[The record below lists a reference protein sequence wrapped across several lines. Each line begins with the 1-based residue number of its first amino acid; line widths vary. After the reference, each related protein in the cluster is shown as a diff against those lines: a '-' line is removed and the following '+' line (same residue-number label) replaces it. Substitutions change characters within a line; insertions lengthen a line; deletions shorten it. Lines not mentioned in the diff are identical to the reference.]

1 MSKGVTKKK
10 GGGDSTRCQPSVS
23 LMFFPQ
29 FDLSCDL
36 FLSNCSNVKITCESS
51 TINSTYHVNYTDNY
65 LSQETEIYFCINNN
79 HDNFRLAFSP
89 YSEICFPSKSFKRRV
104 HHFG

>member
-1 MSKGVTKKK
+1 MSKGGTKKK

-36 FLSNCSNVKITCESS
+36 FLSNCSK
-51 TINSTYHVNYTDNY
+51 
-65 LSQETEIYFCINNN
+65 
-79 HDNFRLAFSP
+79 
-89 YSEICFPSKSFKRRV
+89 
-104 HHFG
+104 